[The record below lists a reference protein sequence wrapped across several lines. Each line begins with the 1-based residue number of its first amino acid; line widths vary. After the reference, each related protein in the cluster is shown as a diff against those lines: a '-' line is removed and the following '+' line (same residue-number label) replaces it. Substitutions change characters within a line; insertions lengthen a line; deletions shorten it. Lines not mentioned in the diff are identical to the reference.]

1 MNIQSV
7 VTGAVVNI
15 QSVVTATFVNTQSV
29 VFGAVCDMIKSAP
42 FLYVFRQGVEV
53 SGPPCPSG

>member
-42 FLYVFRQGVEV
+42 FLYVFRQG
-53 SGPPCPSG
+53 GG